1 MSLEKYFK
9 EDIKIAT
16 SWDDVTLE
24 QFDRLQ
30 EIDKDDVFATAD
42 ILSIL
47 TGLDAEELLKLPSDE
62 YMMLCNKIN
71 FLNDMPRTCIP
82 EPKLKLGDVVFN
94 VTLAPQDMTAEQFLE
109 YKSILMADKIDRK
122 TARLMMCFMIPE
134 GCKYNDGNYKID
146 EMLDLIYKHMS
157 VVEVT
162 AYANFFMIQ
171 YQAYT
176 KAMLEYSERKIKKN
190 KAMTKQQKKFL
201 IMRIQEVKDI
211 IKNGGCFQ

>member
-1 MSLEKYFK
+1 MSLERYFK
-9 EDIKIAT
+9 KDIEMAS

-62 YMMLCNKIN
+62 YMSLCEKIN
-71 FLNDMPRTCIP
+71 FLNDMPRKCIP
-82 EPKLKLGDVVFN
+82 EPKLKLGDITFN
-94 VTLAPQDMTAEQFLE
+94 ITLSPQEMTAEQFLE
-109 YKSILMADKIDRK
+109 YKSLIMANKIDKK
-122 TARLMMCFMIPE
+122 TARLMACFMIPE
-134 GCKYNDGNYKID
+134 GCQYNDGKYNVSEI
-146 EMLDLIYKHMS
+146 LDLIYKHMS

-162 AYANFFMIQ
+162 AYVNFFMMQ

-176 KAMLEYSERKIKKN
+176 KAMLGYSEKKIMKDKNLRKE
-190 KAMTKQQKKFL
+190 QKDFL
-201 IMRIQEVKDI
+201 IARLKEIQAI
-211 IKNGGCFQ
+211 IENGGCFQ